1 MRHPTEKQLAALRK
15 RLAVWDAQIK
25 SAEAELNA
33 LHVGRGDAWHR
44 LVKAQY
50 GIGIG
55 TRVVTT
61 KNTMRSGNLTRE
73 YSVCGIS
80 SEPGSGGRPWL
91 TGFLVAKDGSV
102 TGVRHP
108 LYEGWRLKVAE

>member
-25 SAEAELNA
+25 SADAEMKA
-33 LHVGRGDAWHR
+33 LHVGREDAWHR

-55 TRVVTT
+55 TRVISEKYTF
-61 KNTMRSGNLTRE
+61 KSGTLVRE
-73 YSVCGIS
+73 YSVCSINS
-80 SEPGSGGRPWL
+80 C
-91 TGFLVAKDGSV
+91 A
-102 TGVRHP
+102 
-108 LYEGWRLKVAE
+108 LKEAL